1 MAYTGSNERRL
12 ELVLKTRLVRI
23 GNSRGVR
30 IPKPLIQEAKLGDD
44 VEIEVR
50 DGAIVVSRSTDCR
63 EGWAEAAQDLAQ
75 EREGLLDPP
84 TPTRFDEEWEW

>member
-1 MAYTGSNERRL
+1 M
-12 ELVLKTRLVRI
+12 KTRLVRI

-30 IPKPLIQEAKLGDD
+30 IPKPLIAEAKLGDD

-50 DGAIVVSRSTDCR
+50 DGSIVVSRSTECR
-63 EGWAEAAQDLAQ
+63 EGWAEAAQGFAQ

-84 TPTRFDEEWEW
+84 TPTRFDDEEWEW